1 MSAFFSVEIYYQPID
16 EMTMT
21 KKWPLL
27 TIWIE
32 DATSSILY
40 EWRRG
45 QQTSEDTE
53 GWFVLFKLK
62 LNCYQ
67 DVNESI
73 ALQNFFLKLSGN
85 ILFTN
90 VLNKPR

>member
-1 MSAFFSVEIYYQPID
+1 MKLSFTKHKMKKPKIVVAALIITYVFVSVEIYYQPID

-32 DATSSILY
+32 DATTSILY

-53 GWFVLFKLK
+53 G
-62 LNCYQ
+62 
-67 DVNESI
+67 
-73 ALQNFFLKLSGN
+73 
-85 ILFTN
+85 
-90 VLNKPR
+90 